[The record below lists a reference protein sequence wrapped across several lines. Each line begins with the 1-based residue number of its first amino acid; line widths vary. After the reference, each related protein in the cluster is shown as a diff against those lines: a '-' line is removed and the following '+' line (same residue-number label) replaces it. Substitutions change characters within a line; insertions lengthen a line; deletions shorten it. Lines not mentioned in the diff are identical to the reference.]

1 MSQETVQTE
10 QMPLVIRYVDH
21 EKQIQESFVEFIECA
36 EGTTGAQLAT
46 LIENACQ
53 NLGLDMS
60 KCRRQGYDGAG
71 NMSGVCRGAS
81 SIVLSHYPKALYFHC
96 ASHKLNL
103 CVAHSCKHTN
113 VINMMDTITFG

>member
-1 MSQETVQTE
+1 
-10 QMPLVIRYVDH
+10 MPLIIRYVDH

-60 KCRRQGYDGAG
+60 QCRGQGYDGAG
-71 NMSGVCRGAS
+71 NVSGVCRS
-81 SIVLSHYPKALYFHC
+81 LKHCSITQSKVSIFP
-96 ASHKLNL
+96 L
-103 CVAHSCKHTN
+103 CLAQIESLCCSLVQAY
-113 VINMMDTITFG
+113 